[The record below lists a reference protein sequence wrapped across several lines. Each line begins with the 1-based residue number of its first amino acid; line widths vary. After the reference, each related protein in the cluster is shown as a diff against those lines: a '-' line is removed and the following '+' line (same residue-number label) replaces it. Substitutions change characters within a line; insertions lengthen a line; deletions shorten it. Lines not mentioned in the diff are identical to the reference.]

1 MPTANNLRRLVLLGT
16 LLTACQNQ
24 LEQVARATTATEE
37 RDAFAALAR
46 HGSVSFTAHD
56 ADGKQLDLGAP
67 RWWARARS
75 LRLGADGRTIAH
87 TLIDPNNA
95 LVLMQE

>member
-1 MPTANNLRRLVLLGT
+1 MPTASHLRRLVLLGA
-16 LLTACQNQ
+16 LLSACQGR

-46 HGSVSFTAHD
+46 RGGVRFTAHD

-67 RWWARARS
+67 RWWERAHS
-75 LRLGADGRTIAH
+75 LRLGADGRSIEH
-87 TLIDPNNA
+87 SLIDPNNA
-95 LVLMQE
+95 LVLLQE